1 MEVATDNKRSMGWI
15 MAVIVTVIAS
25 IVAFIIIDFIGLF
38 VRYLVGM
45 GLVGFISPFYEE
57 PLKVLGPI
65 LIALFFAGTYKSK
78 KMGAILGIIAG
89 AVFGLLEIYD
99 YSIIYQSMIN
109 AGTLSSAAAGAQM
122 ILRLFTSFPM
132 HVISSLIAGLG
143 VAYAA
148 MSSQKPRLRDIFSGN
163 ALSFLGVAIGFH
175 WLYNIANLIPALLL
189 GSDLL
194 GIILAFIVM
203 LGGLYLAYCIYKGIP
218 VRLEQMTAMWAR
230 DLVELAF
237 GKKAKKG
244 IPMPDRK
251 P

>member
-1 MEVATDNKRSMGWI
+1 METAAGNKISI
-15 MAVIVTVIAS
+15 SFILAVIVTIIAS
-25 IVAFIIIDFIGLF
+25 IIAFIIIDFIGLF
-38 VRYLVGM
+38 IRYLIGM

-65 LIALFFAGTYKSK
+65 LIALFFAGTFKSK
-78 KMGAILGIIAG
+78 KQGAILGIIAG

-99 YSIIYQSMIN
+99 YSIIYQSLIN
-109 AGTLSSAAAGAQM
+109 AGTLSSAIANVQL
-122 ILRLFTSFPM
+122 IIRFFTSFPM

-143 VAYAA
+143 VAYVA

-175 WLYNIANLIPALLL
+175 WLYNMANLIPSLLL

-194 GIILAFIVM
+194 GIILAFVVI
-203 LGGLYLAYCIYKGIP
+203 LGGIYLAYCIYKGVP
-218 VRLEQMTAMWAR
+218 GRLEQMPAMWAR

-237 GKKAKKG
+237 GKEAKKG